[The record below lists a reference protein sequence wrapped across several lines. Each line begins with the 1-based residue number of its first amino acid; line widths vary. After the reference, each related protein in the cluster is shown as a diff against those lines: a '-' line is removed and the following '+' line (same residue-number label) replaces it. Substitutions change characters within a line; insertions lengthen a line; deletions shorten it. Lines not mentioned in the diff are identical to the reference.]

1 MSRFQN
7 WKQFCEGIAKIQTAY
22 FFKSELTTGTW
33 SLTIR
38 ILVLPNVYAQ
48 EEQKVKNLIHKSGSP
63 SVGTLLSISFVQIA
77 KMMNIV
83 CQDRTQ
89 GIHQDS
95 YQNVHKVDWL
105 IAKVF
110 SLPIQ

>member
-1 MSRFQN
+1 M
-7 WKQFCEGIAKIQTAY
+7 
-22 FFKSELTTGTW
+22 
-33 SLTIR
+33 
-38 ILVLPNVYAQ
+38 LVLPYVYAE
-48 EEQKVKNLIHKSGSP
+48 EEQKVKALIHKSGSP
-63 SVGTLLSISFVQIA
+63 YSVGMMLSISFVQIA

-95 YQNVHKVDWL
+95 YQNVHKVDRL